1 MNKDKFQ
8 GVLKTLSREYGR
20 FKDIVIFIALLLLF
34 SIIGY
39 FWKLSGY
46 QLFGV
51 SVLDPAY
58 AFLIRIVLF
67 ASGGILQHIFMLDVS
82 LQVETSRIYLSR
94 DVYVF
99 LYHGCSGLKEM
110 AMFIF
115 IMVFFPGPWRSKLW
129 FIPASLLFIF
139 SVVILRVVMLVLIFN
154 YHPSYYGLFH
164 NFLLNYIFFG
174 IFFILWLIWV
184 KYFYMKKRRP
194 GKPEP
199 S

>member
-1 MNKDKFQ
+1 MNKDKSQ
-8 GVLKTLSREYGR
+8 GVLKILSKEYGKFR
-20 FKDIVIFIALLLLF
+20 EIVIFIALLLLF
-34 SIIGY
+34 SVIGY

-46 QLFGV
+46 QIFGV
-51 SVLDPAY
+51 SVLEPAY

-67 ASGGILQHIFMLDVS
+67 GSGEILQHIFRLGIS
-82 LQVETSRIYLSR
+82 LEVETSRIYLSR

-99 LYHGCSGLKEM
+99 LYNGCSGLKEM

-139 SVVILRVVMLVLIFN
+139 SVVIVRVVLLVLIFN